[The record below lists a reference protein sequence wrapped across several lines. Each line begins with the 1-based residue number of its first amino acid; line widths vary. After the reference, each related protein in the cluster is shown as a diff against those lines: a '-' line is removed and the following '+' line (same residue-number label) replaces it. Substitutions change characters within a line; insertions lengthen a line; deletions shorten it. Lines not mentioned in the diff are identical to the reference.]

1 MDRYSLETKAWL
13 DLRFDPQVVAAV
25 GHAYHPYQPIDGVP
39 VGGWAT
45 EQLLMSNRWAR
56 LLTCLRE
63 LGAESFLDVGG
74 AEGMTAE
81 LVRQTVTRDVWT
93 IDLSTSATERA
104 IETFGLPALASEAH
118 RLPFADDSIDVV
130 YCGEV
135 IEHLA
140 NPVETLLELGRV
152 ARLAVIVSTE
162 EGVLTEEER
171 REELDERRLDS
182 HMDRTIL
189 CPGDFALAFP
199 GWSLSVSQ
207 QFTALP
213 ESLPDTAGGL
223 VELLERLGASGDG
236 DRPEHAI
243 GLFVVAAQGV
253 EAPSGRSDHGACEDA
268 VGFATDPRARN
279 RPGDPPT
286 GHALLCP
293 LCGSALPDDLSCT
306 ACAFDGRVRGD
317 ARELVHRDLE
327 DGSHDLAAWARRA
340 GVEGEVDLERLS
352 ALADLLDLPDQPTHR
367 DPSLPLRSDAGW
379 WGSETCALEELP
391 AGGFEL
397 RSTGED
403 PAIQLPNLWIP
414 LESFTR
420 VLVRF
425 ELVESEAEVETAQVF
440 FRTLHRPLFWEAAST
455 TVEVRRG
462 AGEVELAFALPERGL
477 FGEGDVLTQLRFD
490 PTHHGSLARVHS
502 IVLD

>member
-171 REELDERRLDS
+171 R
-182 HMDRTIL
+182 
-189 CPGDFALAFP
+189 
-199 GWSLSVSQ
+199 
-207 QFTALP
+207 
-213 ESLPDTAGGL
+213 
-223 VELLERLGASGDG
+223 
-236 DRPEHAI
+236 
-243 GLFVVAAQGV
+243 
-253 EAPSGRSDHGACEDA
+253 
-268 VGFATDPRARN
+268 
-279 RPGDPPT
+279 
-286 GHALLCP
+286 
-293 LCGSALPDDLSCT
+293 
-306 ACAFDGRVRGD
+306 
-317 ARELVHRDLE
+317 
-327 DGSHDLAAWARRA
+327 
-340 GVEGEVDLERLS
+340 
-352 ALADLLDLPDQPTHR
+352 
-367 DPSLPLRSDAGW
+367 
-379 WGSETCALEELP
+379 
-391 AGGFEL
+391 
-397 RSTGED
+397 
-403 PAIQLPNLWIP
+403 
-414 LESFTR
+414 
-420 VLVRF
+420 
-425 ELVESEAEVETAQVF
+425 
-440 FRTLHRPLFWEAAST
+440 
-455 TVEVRRG
+455 
-462 AGEVELAFALPERGL
+462 
-477 FGEGDVLTQLRFD
+477 
-490 PTHHGSLARVHS
+490 
-502 IVLD
+502 